1 MTRII
6 VLIIRLLSFFAL
18 ILISFLVNATPFRKH
33 QLSHKK
39 TRPVIALVLS
49 GGGAKGAAHIGVI
62 ETLEKYHVPIDI
74 VVGTSIGAY
83 VGGLLALGYNA
94 QQIKSMMFSAAW
106 QRGFSDFIPRDQ
118 LLFADKT
125 LRDKY
130 NVTLNLGYSNGEIKL
145 PGGLLLGQSAM
156 QVLNQS
162 IGDVGDLNSFDDLP
176 IPYRAVATDLV
187 TSDQVVLH
195 DGSIA
200 QAMKASSTVPGAL
213 VPTKLHGKL
222 LVDGGI
228 SNNLPVSVAR
238 SMGADIII
246 AVDIGSSLLNKKH
259 IKSSIDVLNQLS
271 TIMTVTT
278 TREGKKLLHRKHD
291 LLIRPDVKGLET
303 TDFSILD
310 EAYQEGKEGALKQKV
325 GIQALSISNKD
336 YAIYQEKK
344 RLKKKQWMAK
354 IRRPTIK
361 IVYDNESYAAVEFIS
376 SHFGLQPGKF
386 ISKKELAA
394 AVQRV
399 YALNRFQ
406 FVNAEF
412 TDTRSGRILTLTTRE
427 KSWGPDYVHIG
438 IGLEGDLK
446 GTVEPTFDLGYIL
459 KDITYNGGIW
469 KNEMTLGW
477 EKGLLTQF
485 YQPLDKKQMFFGK
498 STLEY
503 KEDNYLEN
511 RSSFADERLAFY
523 DKYTQVRLGVGSNYM
538 NNGSSEIGVL
548 GSLGQ
553 FFYASPDADFNGL
566 SGKQKYRTYGGYV
579 FLDFD
584 DLNSVN
590 LPTSGNKIS
599 MKFFLR
605 NDIFKNKTLNDEVD
619 SSVQVTFDWRGA
631 ATIGSHTYVFISS
644 FATLLTKGQKTKHL
658 SELGGFLNLSGY
670 QKDAIIGAHKAF
682 LAVVYQYDLTRLSA
696 GIGVPIYLGSSIE
709 AGNTWK
715 LHQTINLQD
724 LIGSGSLFMGTDTS
738 YGPALIGI
746 GYAQT
751 IKDFNDDSL
760 SIFFSLGKKW

>member
-1 MTRII
+1 M
-6 VLIIRLLSFFAL
+6 LIIRFFSFFAL
-18 ILISFLVNATPFRKH
+18 ILISLLVNATPSIKH
-33 QLSHKK
+33 QSSHKK
-39 TRPVIALVLS
+39 SRPVIALVLS

-62 ETLEKYHVPIDI
+62 ETLEKNHVPIDI
-74 VVGTSIGAY
+74 VVGTSIGSY

-94 QQIKSMMFSAAW
+94 KQIKSMMFSVDW
-106 QRGFSDFIPRDQ
+106 ERGFSDFIPRDE
-118 LLFADKT
+118 LLFADKI

-130 NVTLNLGYSNGEIKL
+130 NITLNLGYSGGKVKL

-162 IGDVGDLNSFDDLP
+162 VGDVGNFNSFDDLP
-176 IPYRAVATDLV
+176 IRYRAVATDLV
-187 TSDQVVLH
+187 TSHQVILH

-200 QAMKASSTVPGAL
+200 KAMKASSTVPGAL
-213 VPTKLHGKL
+213 VPTKLNGQL

-246 AVDIGSSLLNKKH
+246 AVDIGSSLLLKKH
-259 IKSSIDVLNQLS
+259 INSSIDVLNQLS

-278 TREGKKLLHRKHD
+278 TRQGKKLLHRKHD
-291 LLIRPDVKGLET
+291 LLIRPDVNGLGT
-303 TDFSILD
+303 ANFSILE
-310 EAYQEGKEGALKQKV
+310 EAYQEGKKGAVKQKV

-336 YAIYQEKK
+336 YAIYQAKK
-344 RLKKKQWMAK
+344 EFKIKQWMAK
-354 IRRPTIK
+354 RRRPTVK
-361 IVYDNESYAAVEFIS
+361 IVYNNESHAAVEFIS
-376 SHFGLQPGKF
+376 AHFGLQPGKF
-386 ISKKELAA
+386 ISKKELAT

-399 YALNRFQ
+399 YALNRFE

-412 TDTRSGRILTLTTRE
+412 TDTRSGRILTLTTRD

-446 GTVEPTFDLGYIL
+446 GTIEPTFDLGYIL
-459 KDITYNGGIW
+459 KDITANGGIW
-469 KNEMTLGW
+469 KNELTLGW

-485 YQPLDKKQMFFGK
+485 YQPLDKKQLFFGR

-511 RSSFADERLAFY
+511 KSSFADERLAFY
-523 DKYTQVRLGVGSNYM
+523 DKYTQARLGVGTNYM

-548 GSLGQ
+548 GSFGQ
-553 FFYASPDADFNGL
+553 FFYASPNVDFNGL

-599 MKFFLR
+599 MKLFLR
-605 NDIFKNKTLNDEVD
+605 NDIFKDKTLNDDVNA
-619 SSVQVTFDWRGA
+619 SLQVTFDWRGA

-644 FATLLTKGQKTKHL
+644 FATILTRGLKTKYL

-670 QKDAIIGAHKAF
+670 QKDAILGAHKAF
-682 LAVVYQYDLTRLSA
+682 LAVVYQYDLTRLSE
-696 GIGVPIYLGSSIE
+696 GIGVPVYVGSSLE
-709 AGNTWK
+709 GGNVWK

-724 LIGSGSLFMGTDTS
+724 FIGSGSLFLGTDTS

-746 GYAQT
+746 GYAST
-751 IKDFNDDSL
+751 IKDFKDDSL
-760 SIFFSLGKKW
+760 SVFFSLGKKW